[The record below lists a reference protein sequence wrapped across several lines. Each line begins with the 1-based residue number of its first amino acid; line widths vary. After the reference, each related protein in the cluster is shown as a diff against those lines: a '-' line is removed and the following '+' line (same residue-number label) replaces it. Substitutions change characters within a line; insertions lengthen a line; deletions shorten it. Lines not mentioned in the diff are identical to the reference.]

1 MDKPVISRQLSVTAA
16 SLTGQ
21 LKIDRWGRTVAF
33 LLMAIAILLAACG
46 QSADVEAPTES
57 NADVPSDFALM
68 SLDGDEV
75 VLSELEGKY
84 VLVNFWATWCIPCRK
99 EMPYLQEVFEEHE
112 DQLTVLAIN
121 MNEDAERVRP
131 FIEEFG
137 YTYPILLDPPDELA
151 AEHNVRGLP
160 VSFIVGPDG
169 EIVYRR
175 IGEILPEE
183 FDIWL
188 AENISS

>member
-1 MDKPVISRQLSVTAA
+1 MGKTVISDQLSVFSVAR
-16 SLTGQ
+16 LTG
-21 LKIDRWGRTVAF
+21 LSKIGIWG
-33 LLMAIAILLAACG
+33 LLLVFALLLAACG
-46 QSADVEAPTES
+46 QAAGVEAPAES
-57 NADVPSDFALM
+57 NADIPSDFALM
-68 SLDGDEV
+68 SLDGEEV
-75 VLSELEGKY
+75 VLSELQGKY

-99 EMPYLQEVFEEHE
+99 EMPYLQEVFEAHE
-112 DQLTVLAIN
+112 DQITVLAIN

-137 YTYPILLDPPDELA
+137 YTYPILLDPSDELA

-160 VSFIVGPDG
+160 VSFIVGPEG

-183 FDIWL
+183 FDVWL
-188 AENISS
+188 EENLES

>member
-1 MDKPVISRQLSVTAA
+1 MIKKLLLITSFFGL
-16 SLTGQ
+16 
-21 LKIDRWGRTVAF
+21 AF
-33 LLMAIAILLAACG
+33 LLAGCG
-46 QSADVEAPTES
+46 QASSVEAPAAES
-57 NADVPSDFALM
+57 SADANLATDFTLT
-68 SLDGDEV
+68 SLDGDLV
-75 VLSELEGKY
+75 VLSELRGKY

-112 DQLTVLAIN
+112 DQVVVLAVN

-169 EIVYRR
+169 DIVYRR

-188 AENISS
+188 EENLES

>member
-1 MDKPVISRQLSVTAA
+1 MKRLFLFLSSAVIVT
-16 SLTGQ
+16 L
-21 LKIDRWGRTVAF
+21 
-33 LLMAIAILLAACG
+33 LLAGCG
-46 QSADVEAPTES
+46 QAGSVEAPAAES
-57 NADVPSDFALM
+57 SANPNVATDFSLT
-68 SLDGDEV
+68 SLDGDQV
-75 VLSELEGKY
+75 VLSELQGKY

-99 EMPYLQEVFEEHE
+99 EMPYLQEVFEQYE
-112 DQLTVLAIN
+112 DQVVVLAVN
-121 MNEDAERVRP
+121 MNEDPERVRP

-183 FDIWL
+183 FDVWIE
-188 AENISS
+188 ENLES